1 MNLTIEISWWII
13 PALVTLA
20 AFIWAYSASNGDS
33 GGGSYSNAG
42 QGLMMVLCFMAAAVP
57 SLTAWLVWALL
68 S

>member
-13 PALVTLA
+13 PALVTLI
-20 AFIWAYSASNGDS
+20 AFIWAWSASSGN
-33 GGGSYSNAG
+33 GGGGTYSSAG

-57 SLTAWLVWALL
+57 SLAAWLVWALV